1 MGILHGSATSM
12 PSALFEESTARNLID
27 QGLSKALYNILFGYW
42 RKLLLGSVHVM
53 SFQDYLEDSFSYL
66 ANAR

>member
-42 RKLLLGSVHVM
+42 RKLLLGSVM